1 MRPIASDYLNHLLE
15 LILNLL
21 ASLSLK
27 HDSAPV
33 ETLLIA
39 LADDHDVSRA
49 VSEQVMSWFGETK
62 NGKWAMNAPAIVKE
76 IGLGIL
82 RNYRVRIVMRR
93 ILYMNS

>member
-1 MRPIASDYLNHLLE
+1 MRPIASGYLNHLIE

-27 HDSAPV
+27 HDSAPI
-33 ETLLIA
+33 ETLLVA
-39 LADDHDVSRA
+39 LADDHDVSRS

-62 NGKWAMNAPAIVKE
+62 DGKWVMNVPAIVKE

-82 RNYRVRIVMRR
+82 RNYRVRILMQLV
-93 ILYMNS
+93 LYMN